1 MKEEPQ
7 IIHYYCSFPEYAI
20 VIENLNKEY
29 EELISN
35 YIILSDRIEPHS
47 ISRNKIIN
55 YCFIILLCMIACE
68 ISIIFIL
75 I

>member
-7 IIHYYCSFPEYAI
+7 ISHYYCDLPEYAI
-20 VIENLNKEY
+20 VIDNLNKEY
-29 EELISN
+29 EDLISN
-35 YIILSDRIEPHS
+35 YIQLLDRVVPS
-47 ISRNKIIN
+47 TADNKKIN
-55 YCFIILLCMIACE
+55 CCFIILLCMIACE